1 MCVIVDNNVR
11 GEVFGQ
17 DTQTAAGKFFLDSLG
32 RNRQL
37 VVGGK
42 LLQELSDQRG
52 LHGSNAFS
60 RWLRTAIRLGHAKV
74 ISKNRVDT
82 ETLALQSQAQ
92 CRSND
97 EHIIALARV
106 SGGAAVIHQRFGFAE
121 RLHRPPTGW
130 PAQRQDIHNR
140 EVRSPNH
147 YAQKP
152 AQANRLVRG
161 ISRCR

>member
-1 MCVIVDNNVR
+1 MCAIVDNNVR

-17 DTQTAAGKFFLDSLG
+17 DTQTEAGKSFLDSLG

-52 LHGSNAFS
+52 LHGFNAFS

-106 SGGAAVIHQRFGFAE
+106 SGA
-121 RLHRPPTGW
+121 RLLFTNDL
-130 PAQRQDIHNR
+130 AL
-140 EVRSPNH
+140 
-147 YAQKP
+147 QKDFTDH
-152 AQANRLVRG
+152 RLVGSPRG
-161 ISRCR
+161 RIYTTAKSSRLTTTHKSLLRRTDLCAT